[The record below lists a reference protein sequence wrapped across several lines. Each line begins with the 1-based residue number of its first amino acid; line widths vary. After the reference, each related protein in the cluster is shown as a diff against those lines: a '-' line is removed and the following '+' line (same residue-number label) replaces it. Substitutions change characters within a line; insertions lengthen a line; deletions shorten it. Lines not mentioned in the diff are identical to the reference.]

1 MKKSPRHIKNIL
13 VYVIAAFTIAL
24 PWMGFGGVV
33 VTNSTELLRYLGY
46 GGKAGIR
53 FDIDATVVWG
63 TTINS
68 KTFYAKTSDGYT
80 RLTDKKF
87 WPQMHLRNGD
97 VIKASGT
104 TASMSNGFSNADC
117 HSIEIIRRSPPER
130 ITDATVKDVL
140 SGRYS
145 FRPVRIKGTV
155 RDTFADEIDHKY
167 LHIIISSG
175 SESIGL
181 SLPTSKGNAEPLSHL
196 IGAEIR
202 ATGCY
207 TPSFSGFRKLSRC
220 EINLRSTNDIEILK
234 SPPADRF
241 SAPSIDSIR
250 LEETTSILKLGRH
263 AARGVVIAVWQRG
276 DFAVRTDDGQSHRRY
291 RTWSSPS
298 ASMYRESTSPT
309 TPPTC

>member
-1 MKKSPRHIKNIL
+1 
-13 VYVIAAFTIAL
+13 
-24 PWMGFGGVV
+24 MGFGGAV
-33 VTNSTELLRYLGY
+33 VTNSSELLQHLGY
-46 GGKAGIR
+46 GGIAGID
-53 FDIDATVVWG
+53 FEIDATVVWE
-63 TTINS
+63 TSAAT
-68 KTFYAKTSDGYT
+68 KTFYVKTSDGYT

-104 TASMSNGFSNADC
+104 TASMSNGFVNADC
-117 HSIEIIRRSPPER
+117 HSIEIIRRSPPEK

-140 SGRYS
+140 SGQYP

-167 LHIIISSG
+167 PHIIISSG

-207 TPSFSGFRKLSRC
+207 TPSFSGYRKLSRC
-220 EINLRSTNDIEILK
+220 EINLRSTNDIEILR
-234 SPPADRF
+234 PPPSDIF

-250 LEETTSILKLGRH
+250 LEETASILKLGRH
-263 AARGVVIAVWQRG
+263 IAKGIVIAV
-276 DFAVRTDDGQSHRRY
+276 
-291 RTWSSPS
+291 
-298 ASMYRESTSPT
+298 
-309 TPPTC
+309 

>member
-13 VYVIAAFTIAL
+13 VYVIAAFTVVL
-24 PWMGFGGVV
+24 PWTGFGGAV
-33 VTNSTELLRYLGY
+33 VTNSAELIRCLGY
-46 GGKAGIR
+46 NGIAGID
-53 FDIDATVVWG
+53 FEIDATVVWE
-63 TTINS
+63 TSAAT
-68 KTFYAKTSDGYT
+68 KTFYVKTSDGYT

-104 TASMSNGFSNADC
+104 TASMSNGFVNADC
-117 HSIEIIRRSPPER
+117 HSIEIIRHSPPEK

-140 SGRYS
+140 SGRYP

-167 LHIIISSG
+167 RHVIISSD

-181 SLPTSKGNAEPLSHL
+181 SIPSEENTGALTHL

-207 TPSFSGFRKLSRC
+207 TPSFGGYRKLSRC
-220 EINLRSTNDIEILK
+220 
-234 SPPADRF
+234 
-241 SAPSIDSIR
+241 
-250 LEETTSILKLGRH
+250 
-263 AARGVVIAVWQRG
+263 
-276 DFAVRTDDGQSHRRY
+276 
-291 RTWSSPS
+291 
-298 ASMYRESTSPT
+298 
-309 TPPTC
+309 